1 MYAPCFLLC
10 MLIQDRV
17 KIESRSLARF
27 LHLTGHAVSSD
38 VVTVK
43 LNVCM
48 LCFAV
53 LHAHSSEAASGHD

>member
-1 MYAPCFLLC
+1 

-53 LHAHSSEAASGHD
+53 LHAHSSEAASGHG